1 MDTLMSALE
10 SGTVLVAGLAIRV
23 GLLLLV
29 LAVLSVPVYLFLA
42 GSRGLDALRRR
53 IGGVVKVGHLFW
65 SDSVYYGPGHTWARR
80 TGTRKVVVGID
91 DLAQRLFSAPTGL
104 KLPAP
109 GTVVRAGEP
118 VGEIRT
124 PGRRAAIVSPV
135 AGTVTR
141 VNESVR
147 ENTTLVHRDP
157 YARGWLFAVTPSDT
171 AFEKLPTGAKAR
183 NWMWDEGHRLA
194 RFYEAQLGAA
204 AADGGEYVTHPPEL
218 LRDEQWQLLTKEF
231 LANP

>member
-10 SGTVLVAGLAIRV
+10 SGTVLVAGLAIRM
-23 GLLLLV
+23 GLLLVV
-29 LAVLSVPVYLFLA
+29 LAVLSIPVYLFLA

-53 IGGVVKVGHLFW
+53 LGGVVKVGHLFW
-65 SDSVYYGPGHTWARR
+65 SDSVFYGPGHTWARR
-80 TGTRKVVVGID
+80 TGARKVVVGID

-109 GTVVRAGEP
+109 GTVVSAGQAI
-118 VGEIRT
+118 GEIRT
-124 PGRRAAIVSPV
+124 SGRRAAIVSPV

-141 VNESVR
+141 VNDAVR
-147 ENTTLVHRDP
+147 EDASLVHRDP
-157 YARGWLFAVTPSDT
+157 YARGWLFAVTPSDNG
-171 AFEKLPTGAKAR
+171 FEKLPTGAKAR
-183 NWMWDEGHRLA
+183 SWMWDEGHRLA
-194 RFYEAQLGAA
+194 RFYETQLGAA

-218 LRDEQWQLLTKEF
+218 LRDEQWQLLTREF